1 MMSAATA
8 GLAEDLALGRRLAE
22 LAARMSLD
30 HQLRGVVV
38 EKKSDGSVVT
48 NADREVE
55 RALREVIA
63 VERPGDAVLGEEL
76 GESGASKRRWIFDP
90 IDGTAN
96 FVDSR
101 PEWGNHIALERDG
114 RIVLGLIT
122 RPLVGRVWWATR
134 GGGAHRSELWSA
146 ADPVRVRVS
155 ACSDLREARVS
166 LWARDGDARVI
177 RLKKRATW
185 VTPTLDA
192 VIRIAEGELEGVIDP
207 TAKAWD
213 HAPGVVIVEEAGGR
227 YSDSVGGNRIDLG
240 EGRFSNGHVH
250 EQLAGVLDYAG
261 ETR

>member
-1 MMSAATA
+1 MLRDSPASP
-8 GLAEDLALGRRLAE
+8 AEDLALGRRLAE

-30 HQLRGVVV
+30 HQRRGFVV

-48 NADREVE
+48 DADREVE
-55 RALREVIA
+55 RALREVIGI
-63 VERPGDAVLGEEL
+63 ERPGDAVLGEEL
-76 GESGASKRRWIFDP
+76 GESGASNRRWIFDP

-96 FVDSR
+96 FVASR
-101 PEWGNHIALERDG
+101 PEWGNHIALEQDG

-122 RPLVGRVWWATR
+122 RPLLGRVWWATR
-134 GGGAHRSELWSA
+134 GSGAHRSELWSA

-155 ACSDLREARVS
+155 ACCELREARVS
-166 LWARDGDARVI
+166 LWARDSDARVI
-177 RLKKRATW
+177 RLKERATW
-185 VTPTLDA
+185 ATPTLDA
-192 VIRIAEGELEGVIDP
+192 VIQTAEGALEGVIDP

-227 YSDSVGGNRIDLG
+227 YSDRFGGSRIDRG

-250 EQLAGVLDYAG
+250 EQLAGVLDAAD